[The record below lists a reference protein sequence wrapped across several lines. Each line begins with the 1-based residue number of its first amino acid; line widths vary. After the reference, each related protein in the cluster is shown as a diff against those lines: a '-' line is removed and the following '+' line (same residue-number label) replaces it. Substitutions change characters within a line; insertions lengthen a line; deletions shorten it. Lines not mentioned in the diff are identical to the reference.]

1 MFPFFDLL
9 WQGISSYR
17 STKSEDALSIIIIYH
32 PSFLDK
38 FFIYN
43 LVYRLVKKKKDSFWS
58 LLEEEKDVALDAS
71 FKVMQYILYITVQ
84 RYISL

>member
-1 MFPFFDLL
+1 M
-9 WQGISSYR
+9 
-17 STKSEDALSIIIIYH
+17 
-32 PSFLDK
+32 DK

-71 FKVMQYILYITVQ
+71 FKVMQYILYNVYNSTEV
-84 RYISL
+84 YILVRFGPSRIYYYW